1 MAKANLPRNWGGW
14 GGRGGER
21 ERARER
27 VRERERESERESV
40 IGERGRE
47 IRARDVLFSLS
58 CPVGPDKGTADR
70 DVCVKCNV
78 SHNEQTIATR
88 LLDPQHQGS
97 RAHQLLA

>member
-21 ERARER
+21 ERARA
-27 VRERERESERESV
+27 REGESERDSI

-70 DVCVKCNV
+70 DVCVKCN
-78 SHNEQTIATR
+78 EQTIATR